1 MNFEKLLGWNLFA
14 IISWPIHALFCPCC
28 VISKY
33 SSQLFSCFTQTGDQV
48 TPGSI
53 CLTFAAQ
60 FLSLGESYLACDL
73 GVGCGGERVSN
84 VQFSMSGVKV
94 IVMSCNTDS
103 HTGNKGRKTHIP
115 FTFAKEVKRNRKNLG
130 ASHGAPKIVTICT
143 RCYLWN

>member
-1 MNFEKLLGWNLFA
+1 M
-14 IISWPIHALFCPCC
+14 
-28 VISKY
+28 
-33 SSQLFSCFTQTGDQV
+33 GDQV

-73 GVGCGGERVSN
+73 GVGCAGERVSN

-103 HTGNKGRKTHIP
+103 HTGNKGRKTHFP
-115 FTFAKEVKRNRKNLG
+115 FTFAKEVKRNRKKSGSITWG
-130 ASHGAPKIVTICT
+130 AQNCDHMYTLLFMKLMANDRIIALIH
-143 RCYLWN
+143 RA

>member
-1 MNFEKLLGWNLFA
+1 M
-14 IISWPIHALFCPCC
+14 
-28 VISKY
+28 
-33 SSQLFSCFTQTGDQV
+33 GDQV

-73 GVGCGGERVSN
+73 GVGCAGERVSN

-103 HTGNKGRKTHIP
+103 HTGNKGRKTHFP
-115 FTFAKEVKRNRKNLG
+115 FTFAKEVTNLHTEN
-130 ASHGAPKIVTICT
+130 AVMFIVDKKKPKKSD
-143 RCYLWN
+143 Y